1 MPAASNQIGSALFQS
16 LSNKVTDRRIHNSS
30 VADDRSSY
38 LYIASSR
45 ILDKSIEFEMLDHKP
60 SMLSQMKNNCIMLLQ
75 NGCSKKDMIKKNER
89 LNCDTNKISHLPKP
103 KVVLYPPERVQL
115 GWQDKKMSVGSGLD
129 NPGVICYINST
140 LQVCVKVHFFVLFMS
155 RCLIVFLFFMNMC
168 RHYFIFLHLQ
178 IG

>member
-16 LSNKVTDRRIHNSS
+16 LSKTVNDRRTHHTT

-60 SMLSQMKNNCIMLLQ
+60 SMLTQMKNNCIMLLQ

-89 LNCDTNKISHLPKP
+89 INGDINKISHLPKP
-103 KVVLYPPERVQL
+103 KVVLFPPERVQL
-115 GWQDKKMSVGSGLD
+115 GWQDRKISVGSGLD
-129 NPGVICYINST
+129 NSGVICYINST
-140 LQVCVKVHFFVLFMS
+140 LQVCIQITYYIKSIVYNLFSFYYLIFF
-155 RCLIVFLFFMNMC
+155 IYN
-168 RHYFIFLHLQ
+168 YF
-178 IG
+178 

>member
-16 LSNKVTDRRIHNSS
+16 LSNKVTDRRNHHST

-38 LYIASSR
+38 LYIASSK
-45 ILDKSIEFEMLDHKP
+45 ILDKTIDFEMLDHKP

-89 LNCDTNKISHLPKP
+89 INGDINKISQLPKP
-103 KVVLYPPERVQL
+103 KVVLYSPECVQL
-115 GWQDKKMSVGSGLD
+115 GWQGKKISVGSGLD

-140 LQVCVKVHFFVLFMS
+140 LQVCTKLF
-155 RCLIVFLFFMNMC
+155 L
-168 RHYFIFLHLQ
+168 
-178 IG
+178 

>member
-16 LSNKVTDRRIHNSS
+16 LSNKVSDRRTHHTT
-30 VADDRSSY
+30 VTDDCSSY

-45 ILDKSIEFEMLDHKP
+45 ILEKSIEFEMLDHKP

-89 LNCDTNKISHLPKP
+89 MNGDINKISHLPKP
-103 KVVLYPPERVQL
+103 KVVLFPPERVQL
-115 GWQDKKMSVGSGLD
+115 GWQDRKMPVGSGLD

-140 LQVCVKVHFFVLFMS
+140 LQVCIFYFSLNHFCFV
-155 RCLIVFLFFMNMC
+155 IIN
-168 RHYFIFLHLQ
+168 IP
-178 IG
+178 INTI

>member
-16 LSNKVTDRRIHNSS
+16 LSNKVTDRRTHHTTA
-30 VADDRSSY
+30 VDDHSSY

-75 NGCSKKDMIKKNER
+75 NGCNKKDMIKKNER
-89 LNCDTNKISHLPKP
+89 MNGDINKISHLPKP
-103 KVVLYPPERVQL
+103 KVVLFPPERVQL
-115 GWQDKKMSVGSGLD
+115 GWQDRKMSVGSGLD

-140 LQVCVKVHFFVLFMS
+140 LQVCVKIHFYLNYVL
-155 RCLIVFLFFMNMC
+155 LIFALIILILM
-168 RHYFIFLHLQ
+168 L
-178 IG
+178 